1 MSSQRASPAAD
12 PAPYPR
18 RWLGLA
24 GIGTGIFVFTLDIN
38 MMNVALPTVAQQLDA
53 SLAAVQWVPLIY
65 FLVITALGLGAAR
78 LGDMYGHKRAYLFG
92 LGLFIGSALLC
103 SLAPGIE
110 WLIGFRALMGTG
122 AVFVSALGGAIIAQ
136 TFPPNERGRAMG
148 MYASCVTVGVAA
160 GPTVGAFVIGLA
172 GWRWMFL
179 VSIAVASAAITMVTR
194 VIPDIA
200 PSHRRIAFD
209 WAGTLLIGVCLGC
222 FSLALTFGQQAG
234 FATLLPVALFVSA
247 AIALVVFLVVEARV
261 DAPVLDLTM
270 FANVPFSAG
279 LLMSMLAFVTLG
291 VNAIITPF
299 YLQLGL
305 RLPVAT
311 VGLLMAIS
319 PVIGAVIGPITGA
332 LADRFGPRWV
342 SLAGLAGMAVGGVL
356 LARLGHTA
364 SVWDYVVAV
373 ATLGFGMGFF
383 SSANNS
389 AVLNTAPR
397 DRIGTA
403 SGLLSLVRTLGQS
416 TGVPVAAA
424 LFGVFASGH
433 AGVSDPAALLA
444 LPPESLVRG
453 TQAAF
458 LAGGISAGIG
468 AGIALWMLLRPRQG
482 AGAA

>member
-1 MSSQRASPAAD
+1 MSSHPTTH
-12 PAPYPR
+12 PAPNPK

-38 MMNVALPTVAQQLDA
+38 MMNVALPTVAQQLGA
-53 SLAAVQWVPLIY
+53 SLAAVQWVPLVY

-78 LGDMYGHKRAYLFG
+78 LGDMHGHKRAYLFG
-92 LGLFIGSALLC
+92 LGLFIAGALLC
-103 SLAPGIE
+103 SLAPNIE
-110 WLIGFRALMGTG
+110 SLIVLRALQGVG
-122 AVFVSALGGAIIAQ
+122 AVFVSALGGAVIAQ
-136 TFPPNERGRAMG
+136 TFPPTERGRAMG
-148 MYASCVTVGVAA
+148 VYASCVTVGVAA
-160 GPTVGAFVIGLA
+160 GPTVGAFVIELA
-172 GWRWMFL
+172 SWRWMFL
-179 VSIAVASAAITMVTR
+179 VSIVVASTAIGMVSR

-200 PSHRRIAFD
+200 PSHRHLAFD
-209 WAGTLLIGVCLGC
+209 WAGTLLIAVCLGS
-222 FSLALTFGQQAG
+222 FSLALTFGPEAG
-234 FATLLPVALFVSA
+234 FTAPLLIALFAAA
-247 AIALVVFLVVEARV
+247 AIALLLFLVVEARV
-261 DAPVLDLTM
+261 DAPILDLAM
-270 FANVPFSAG
+270 FANIPFSAG

-291 VNAIITPF
+291 VNAITTPF

-305 RLPVAT
+305 GLPVAT

-319 PVIGAVIGPITGA
+319 PIIGAVIGPVTGA

-342 SLAGLAGMAVGGVL
+342 SLAGLTGMALGGVL

-364 SVWDYVVAV
+364 SIWDFVFAI

-403 SGLLSLVRTLGQS
+403 SGLLSLVRTLGQG

-433 AGVSDPAALLA
+433 AGLVDHAALLA

-458 LAGGISAGIG
+458 LAGGLSAGIG
-468 AGIALWMLLRPRQG
+468 AGIALWMVLRDRNG
-482 AGAA
+482 KRRA